1 MITVL
6 KPGLFTTVQDQGRPG
21 WQAEGVSV
29 GGALDAAS
37 LRLANLILGNSE
49 GAAGL
54 ECTAV
59 GPVLRFEK
67 AARIAVLGAPIR
79 DLPSRRVVEMAAGE
93 VLSLEAIERGGR
105 TYLAVA
111 GGLVVTLVMG
121 SASTAVTA
129 GFGGVDGRPLRA
141 GDQLEIG
148 ASKIDSIPSA
158 GRGWS
163 LSWGWTPP
171 VEERV
176 VVRALEGPQHGWFD
190 EAMRERFWGAEFQ
203 VTPKSNRMGLRLQG
217 DPIGRSDAREM
228 ISEAVT
234 FGSVQIPPDGHPIV
248 LLADRQTLGGYPKI
262 ASVISADWSRLGRVM
277 PGLRLRFERVSL
289 QEAQYRRER
298 WEKNL
303 AATRAGLRQKYLL
316 DDEAGSQL

>member
-29 GGALDAAS
+29 GGALDAVS
-37 LRLANLILGNSE
+37 LRLANLLLGNPE
-49 GAAGL
+49 DAAGL
-54 ECTAV
+54 ECTAI
-59 GPVLRFEK
+59 GPVLRFGQ
-67 AARIAVLGAPIR
+67 ATRIAVVGAAVSDVPA
-79 DLPSRRVVEMAAGE
+79 RRVMDISADD

-111 GGLVVTLVMG
+111 GGVVVAPVMG
-121 SASTAVTA
+121 SASTAVSA

-141 GDQLEIG
+141 GDRLAIG
-148 ASKIDSIPSA
+148 AAKIDSIPA
-158 GRGWS
+158 ADRGWS

-171 VEERV
+171 AEERV

-190 EAMRERFWGAEFQ
+190 EASRERFWGSEFQ

-234 FGSVQIPPDGHPIV
+234 FGCVQIPPDGQPIV

-262 ASVISADWSRLGRVM
+262 ASVISADWARLGRVM
-277 PGLRLRFERVSL
+277 PGQRLRFERVSL

-316 DDEAGSQL
+316 ADEAGP